1 MNKLD
6 MGSKNIVNE
15 NIQKISE
22 LFPNVIVESNTGKT
36 IDFELLK
43 QELSKDIVEGIKE
56 KYQLTWPGKKESLI
70 NANSPS
76 TNTLRPVIS
85 KSANFN
91 NTQNIYIEGDNLEA
105 LKILQESYLNKIKCI
120 YVDPPYNT
128 GKNLIYKNDYSTDL
142 QESLERQGLIDENGI
157 KLSTNI
163 ETNGR
168 FHSDWLSMMYSRIK
182 LAKNLLTNDG
192 VIVLS
197 IDDSELINL
206 TKICDEIF
214 GDNNRIGIVTV
225 VHKPEGRN
233 QAKYFATSN
242 EYALF
247 YCKNQNEFEFESV
260 ILDQE
265 MLKDYDSSDE
275 RGSYK
280 LISAIAKNHGREG
293 YDKNLKIN
301 NPKNFYPIYV
311 SNDLKEISLEDEFKN
326 GYVAY
331 PITSTQE
338 RTWRYIKES
347 MKQKILDGEFVAQI
361 EKRKVKIYEKYRV
374 DKGQLIK
381 THWIDK
387 KYNANTSGTK
397 ILDDLMKV
405 KTFDFPKSLYLMY
418 DILKLCTKNNDIVL
432 DLFSGSATTAHA
444 IMQLNAHDGGNRQF
458 MLVQIPEVVNE
469 TTSAYKNGYKTIC
482 EIGEERIRRAG
493 AKIKEETNA
502 DIDYGFR
509 VYKTDTTNM
518 KDVYYI
524 PNDLEQGDLLELES
538 NIKEDRTTDDLLTQV
553 ILDLGLSLDLKIEE
567 KMIGKNKVYYVAGN
581 LLVACFDDSLDIDI
595 VDKICECEPYKVVF
609 KDSAFKTDNDK
620 INLEERFKKLLPQR
634 ANDSGFIN
642 IL

>member
-1 MNKLD
+1 
-6 MGSKNIVNE
+6 
-15 NIQKISE
+15 
-22 LFPNVIVESNTGKT
+22 
-36 IDFELLK
+36 
-43 QELSKDIVEGIKE
+43 
-56 KYQLTWPGKKESLI
+56 
-70 NANSPS
+70 
-76 TNTLRPVIS
+76 
-85 KSANFN
+85 
-91 NTQNIYIEGDNLEA
+91 
-105 LKILQESYLNKIKCI
+105 
-120 YVDPPYNT
+120 
-128 GKNLIYKNDYSTDL
+128 
-142 QESLERQGLIDENGI
+142 
-157 KLSTNI
+157 
-163 ETNGR
+163 
-168 FHSDWLSMMYSRIK
+168 MMYSRIK